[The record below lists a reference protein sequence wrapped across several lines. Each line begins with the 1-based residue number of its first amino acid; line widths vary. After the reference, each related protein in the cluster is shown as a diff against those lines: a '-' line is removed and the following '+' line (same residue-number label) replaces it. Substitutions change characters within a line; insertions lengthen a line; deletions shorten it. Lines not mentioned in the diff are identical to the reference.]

1 MDLQGAR
8 VLVVG
13 ASSGIG
19 REVAVQLGAGGA
31 RVVLAARRADRLAD
45 AVDAVERAGGGDAHL
60 VACDVRDP
68 AQCEGAV
75 TAAV

>member
-1 MDLQGAR
+1 MELQGAR

-31 RVVLAARRADRLAD
+31 RVVLAARRADRLAE
-45 AVDAVERAGGGDAHL
+45 AVAAGRQRRAAASSAMCG
-60 VACDVRDP
+60 
-68 AQCEGAV
+68 
-75 TAAV
+75 TAPSATRS